1 MLSLPV
7 MGCDPHLDTIAA
19 AVVDGVGNE
28 IVSVT
33 VANSVEGWT
42 HLNDLCTS
50 HNVGVVGVEGASGY
64 GRCLSEVLARS
75 GIEVREVPTR
85 LTARTRL
92 VDGAGKTDPGD
103 ARTVGRAVARN
114 EGNRWVDQPDLET
127 LRVLTG
133 RRNHLVSAQTADINH
148 LRALLVEV
156 DPEHASQM
164 GRLRSKKAFE
174 QLTETVYGGNLH
186 RETVSRLIRD
196 IATECSKRRTQIRD
210 LEKLILENM
219 PPAGV
224 ELIETIQG
232 CGTIVAAQ
240 ILSQVA
246 GTDGFATDAKM
257 AAWAGVSPLDASSG
271 RQQRHRLN
279 RGGNRQA
286 NRAIHTIII
295 TQIQNRG
302 EAHKYVQRRTSE
314 GKTRK
319 EAIRAVKRHT
329 TRTIWKT
336 LKRHGLT

>member
-1 MLSLPV
+1 MLTLPV

-19 AVVDGVGNE
+19 AVVDGVGKE

-33 VANSVEGWT
+33 VPNDAGGWA
-42 HLNDLCTS
+42 HLSGLCVS
-50 HNVGVVGVEGASGY
+50 HGVGVVGVEGASGY
-64 GRCLSEVLARS
+64 GRCLSEVLARA

-85 LTARTRL
+85 LTARTRS

-103 ARTVGRAVARN
+103 ARTVGRVVARN
-114 EGNRWVDQPDLET
+114 GGNRWVDQPELET
-127 LRVLTG
+127 IRVLTG
-133 RRNHLVSAQTADINH
+133 RRNHLVTAQTADINH

-156 DPEHASQM
+156 DPEHASKLS
-164 GRLRSKKAFE
+164 RLRSKRGFE
-174 QLTETVYGGNLH
+174 QLAETVYEGDLH
-186 RETVSRLIRD
+186 RRTVGQLVSE
-196 IATECSKRRTQIRD
+196 IAAGCAQRHTQIRD
-210 LEKLILENM
+210 LEQRIAENM

-224 ELIETIQG
+224 ELIERIQG

-257 AAWAGVSPLDASSG
+257 AAWAGISPLDASSG

-286 NRAIHTIII
+286 NRAIHTIIV
-295 TQIQNRG
+295 TQIKNRG
-302 EAHKYVQRRTSE
+302 KAHEYVQRRTAE

-319 EAIRAVKRHT
+319 EAIRAAKRHT
-329 TRTIWKT
+329 TRTIWKI
-336 LKRHGLT
+336 LKTHGLT

>member
-1 MLSLPV
+1 MLTLPV

-19 AVVDGVGNE
+19 AVVDGAGSE

-33 VANSVEGWT
+33 VPNNAGGWA
-42 HLNDLCTS
+42 DLSELCVRE
-50 HNVGVVGVEGASGY
+50 NVGVVGVEGASGY
-64 GRCLSEVLARS
+64 GRCLSVVLIRS
-75 GIEVREVPTR
+75 GVEVREVPTR

-103 ARTVGRAVARN
+103 ARTVGRAVARD
-114 EGNRWVDQPDLET
+114 EGNRWGDQPDLET
-127 LRVLTG
+127 IRVLTT
-133 RRNHLVSAQTADINH
+133 RRNHLVTAQTADINH

-156 DPEHASQM
+156 DPESASQLS
-164 GRLRSKKAFE
+164 RLRSKRSYELLA
-174 QLTETVYGGNLH
+174 ETVYYGDIH
-186 RETVSRLIRD
+186 RETVGQLIRD
-196 IATECSKRRTQIRD
+196 IAVGCALRRTQIRE
-210 LEKLILENM
+210 LEKRILENM
-219 PPAGV
+219 PPAGI
-224 ELIETIQG
+224 ELIERIQG

-279 RGGNRQA
+279 RGGNRQT

-295 TQIQNRG
+295 TQIKSRG
-302 EAHKYVQRRTSE
+302 KAYEYVQRRISE

-319 EAIRAVKRHT
+319 EAIRAAKRHT
-329 TRTIWKT
+329 TRTIWKI
-336 LKRHGLT
+336 LKNHGLT

>member
-1 MLSLPV
+1 MLTLPV
-7 MGCDPHLDTIAA
+7 MGCDPHLDTISA

-28 IVSVT
+28 IVATT
-33 VANSVEGWT
+33 VANTVVGWT
-42 HLNDLCTS
+42 YLSELCIS
-50 HNVGVVGVEGASGY
+50 HDVGVVGVEGASGY
-64 GRCLSEVLARS
+64 GRCLSEVLARA

-103 ARTVGRAVARN
+103 ARTVGRAVARDG
-114 EGNRWVDQPDLET
+114 GNRWVDQPDLET
-127 LRVLTG
+127 IRVLTA
-133 RRNHLVSAQTADINH
+133 RRNHLVTAQTADINH

-156 DPEHASQM
+156 DPEHASQLS
-164 GRLRSKKAFE
+164 RLRSKRSFE
-174 QLTETVYGGNLH
+174 QLAETVYDGDIH
-186 RETVSRLIRD
+186 RQTVGQLISD
-196 IATECSKRRTQIRD
+196 IAVGCAQRHTQIRE
-210 LEKLILENM
+210 LEKRILENM
-219 PPAGV
+219 PPAGL
-224 ELIETIQG
+224 ELIEKIQG

-286 NRAIHTIII
+286 NRAIHTIIV
-295 TQIQNRG
+295 TQIKSRG
-302 EAHKYVQRRTSE
+302 KAYEYVQRRLGE

-319 EAIRAVKRHT
+319 EAIRAAKRHT
-329 TRTIWKT
+329 TRTIWKI
-336 LKRHGLT
+336 LKTHGLT